1 MKASLRVILI
11 TVLTVSDCIIGGTII
26 KDSLVENNIQKKE
39 LWNLSATQEL
49 EETELAL
56 VMQEATEEETELALV
71 MQEATE
77 EESEIKEEG
86 ETVQEELPIELVY
99 EGMTLDE
106 LAAQLNRSLK
116 GEIANQGYLIAS
128 YSLEKDVDPYIAT
141 AIMLLETGCNGKCS
155 TLVTKCHNVGGQVG
169 TGCGKYRSFETLEA
183 GIKGFIDNLSKNY
196 FSKGLDTPKEINKK
210 YATSKEWYK
219 KVESYIKTIKNK

>member
-56 VMQEATEEETELALV
+56 VMQEAT
-71 MQEATE
+71 
-77 EESEIKEEG
+77 EEG